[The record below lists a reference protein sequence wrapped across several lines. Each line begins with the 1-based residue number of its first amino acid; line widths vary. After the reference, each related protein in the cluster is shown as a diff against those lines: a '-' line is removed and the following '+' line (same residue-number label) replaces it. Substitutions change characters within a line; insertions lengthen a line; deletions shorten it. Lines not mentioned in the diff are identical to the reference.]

1 MLALLALTTLNSD
14 YIILVG
20 VGLAA
25 FVAVAVARVI
35 SGRTAGYFI
44 VKGRLAVEQLLD
56 VIPSTVA

>member
-14 YIILVG
+14 YIILVD

-25 FVAVAVARVI
+25 FVAVARAI

-44 VKGRLAVEQLLD
+44 VKGRLAVEQLLG